1 MKFRNCLF
9 GATNKVK
16 NSDKEKYVYGKY
28 RIAFDSEISWR
39 FVYEFARNV
48 VIFAVD
54 NNSRSH
60 SDNRKNNFFILVEV
74 IICGINGRFGLPEKR
89 FSINFTKASTK
100 FWLSLHYNADS
111 KYLFVNG
118 KEIFKFNVYI
128 KNVNF
133 PTQFCLGSIPNGFS
147 ATVSR
152 EVSLNENVY
161 DFSVDYNSIDKSD
174 ILNIHKYLM
183 TENNI
188 K

>member
-1 MKFRNCLF
+1 MKFKNCLF

-16 NSDKEKYVYGKY
+16 NSDKEKYVYGEY
-28 RIAFDSEISWR
+28 RIAFDSESSWR
-39 FVYEFARNV
+39 FGYEFARNV

-54 NNSRSH
+54 NSSGSH
-60 SDNRKNNFFILVEV
+60 SDNRKNNFFILGEV

-118 KEIFKFNVYI
+118 KEIFKFNAYI

-133 PTQFCLGSIPNGFS
+133 PTQFCLGRYLMDL
-147 ATVSR
+147 VLLYL
-152 EVSLNENVY
+152 E
-161 DFSVDYNSIDKSD
+161 
-174 ILNIHKYLM
+174 KYLEM
-183 TENNI
+183 KMYMIFQSTTILLINLTY
-188 K
+188 